1 MIRAQIPENC
11 QQYDLGYGLVSAILE
26 QAVLDYRQLADAGY
40 IANGQSTALADQLTV
55 KKTAFGMTKIDI
67 QDLIRFLNAP
77 SFDRL
82 CREGLRIEIDPGAVR
97 DRLGLPSRGIK
108 D

>member
-1 MIRAQIPENC
+1 MIRSQIPDNC
-11 QQYDLGYGLVSAILE
+11 QQYDLGYGLVSAIIE
-26 QAVLDYRQLADAGY
+26 QAVLDYRQLVEAGY
-40 IANGQSTALADQLTV
+40 IVNGQPTAMADHLTA
-55 KKTAFGMTKIDI
+55 KRTAFGMTKIDI